1 MNKDSSSYDFFL
13 TGKTLHSFCH
23 YCKMTEHRPVPKYRC
38 YLISSS
44 KFLLFENFRT
54 MVSIRSGCP
63 PLNFIVPICCFVYHS
78 RRQIPCTSLPS
89 PWQTGHTLAQFPLLS
104 YSHVNVLKLT
114 LVCCN
119 LLHRSSYKYASKR
132 SSYIAIQSS
141 CFSLETEH
149 FLKCAKG
156 V

>member
-1 MNKDSSSYDFFL
+1 MISSSLEKLFTVFVTIAKWQNTDLCQNIDAIF
-13 TGKTLHSFCH
+13 SN
-23 YCKMTEHRPVPKYRC
+23 
-38 YLISSS
+38 S
-44 KFLLFENFRT
+44 KFLLFEDFRT
-54 MVSIRSGCP
+54 MVSIWSGCP

-78 RRQIPCTSLPS
+78 RHQIPCTSLPS